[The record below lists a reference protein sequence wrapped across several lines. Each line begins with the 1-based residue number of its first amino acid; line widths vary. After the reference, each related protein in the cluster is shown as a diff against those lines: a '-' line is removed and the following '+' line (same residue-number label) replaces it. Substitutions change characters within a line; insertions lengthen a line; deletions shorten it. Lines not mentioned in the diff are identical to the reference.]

1 MTALDN
7 LHTFS
12 VTKLQDGTAA
22 VEIFRRI
29 ELHEMLKVSAF
40 IVYDKASDFSAISE
54 KLCQSLDLELASR
67 ASARTR
73 ESSAPPIA

>member
-12 VTKLQDGTAA
+12 VTRMQDGTAA
-22 VEIFRRI
+22 VEIFRRV
-29 ELHEMLKVSAF
+29 ELHELMKVSAF
-40 IVYDKASDFSAISE
+40 MIYDKSADFSAISE

-67 ASARTR
+67 GR
-73 ESSAPPIA
+73 E

>member
-7 LHTFS
+7 LHTFA
-12 VTKLQDGTAA
+12 VTKMPDGTAV

-29 ELHEMLKVSAF
+29 ELHELLKVSAF
-40 IVYDKASDFSAISE
+40 MIYDKASDFSAISE

-67 ASARTR
+67 VRDKSAV
-73 ESSAPPIA
+73 

>member
-12 VTKLQDGTAA
+12 VTKMPDGTAV
-22 VEIFRRI
+22 VEIFRRV
-29 ELHEMLKVSAF
+29 ELHELLKVAGF
-40 IVYDKASDFSAISE
+40 IIHDKASDFSAISE

-73 ESSAPPIA
+73 EGATP